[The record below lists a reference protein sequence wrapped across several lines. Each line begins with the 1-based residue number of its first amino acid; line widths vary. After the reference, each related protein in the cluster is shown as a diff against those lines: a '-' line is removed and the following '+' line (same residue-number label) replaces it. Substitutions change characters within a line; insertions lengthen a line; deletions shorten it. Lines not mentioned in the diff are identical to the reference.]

1 MHGTYSEREPGT
13 VRPEATVPPMP
24 ARVVIVLF
32 TALLLAGC
40 GGNDDEAAPGTTST
54 SEAAATTRTTGT
66 TATESVQPASTDP
79 VVASSASDEVALLTA
94 VRAAS
99 HEGYDRVVFEF
110 RNGAPGYDVRYVE
123 RPVQADGSG
132 EEVDVAGGA
141 VLVVRMEPALDAD
154 LTQESAPR
162 TYLGPARFTPDTSAV
177 VEVVR
182 TGGFEAVLTWAV
194 GVDEE
199 RPFRVTRLEQP
210 ARIVL
215 DVATG

>member
-1 MHGTYSEREPGT
+1 
-13 VRPEATVPPMP
+13 MP
-24 ARVVIVLF
+24 ARALLVLF
-32 TALLLAGC
+32 MALLLAGC
-40 GGNDDEAAPGTTST
+40 GGNDDEAPPPGTTST
-54 SEAAATTRTTGT
+54 SEDVATTAPTGT
-66 TATESVQPASTDP
+66 TATSPLDPMSTDP

-110 RNGAPGYDVRYVE
+110 RNGAPGYDVRYVQ

-132 EEVDVAGGA
+132 EEVDVAGGS

-154 LTQESAPR
+154 LTKETAPR

-177 VEVVR
+177 VELVR

-215 DVATG
+215 DVATGRNVGSNSGGVRLRSVRHAC